1 MSLSEAIHLRSEN
14 ERKAFV
20 ATVIIFLLLLLLLFL
35 WKLSTNVREE
45 FEGGIVVDFGTT
57 ETGLGE
63 DNSSLGEPTSGESEI
78 PEPAQQP
85 VTSPVAPTPP
95 TPSVKPV
102 MTADNQE
109 IALEKKKK
117 QEEERLKKEEEQK
130 KKLQAEAE
138 AKAKAE
144 AEKKKR
150 EEEEF
155 KKKMAEGL
163 KGVKG
168 SGTGGTGTGAGEGTG
183 KPGGN
188 QGDPNGTPGAPK
200 GQGTGTGQGT
210 SGIGFSLSGRKMT
223 VKPVPDVEGNK
234 YGTVVV
240 NITVDNRGNVIEASF
255 RQAGSTTTDS
265 YLVNLSIKE
274 AKKAKFD
281 NAPSA
286 DEQFGTITFTYKLG
300 Q

>member
-20 ATVIIFLLLLLLLFL
+20 ATVIIFLLLLFLLFI

-78 PEPAQQP
+78 PEPVQQP
-85 VTSPVAPTPP
+85 VTSPVTPTPP

-144 AEKKKR
+144 AEKRREKKR
-150 EEEEF
+150 SSRKRWLKALRVSKAQAPAVPEQALVKEPESPVAIREIP
-155 KKKMAEGL
+155 MAHPEH
-163 KGVKG
+163 
-168 SGTGGTGTGAGEGTG
+168 
-183 KPGGN
+183 
-188 QGDPNGTPGAPK
+188 PK
-200 GQGTGTGQGT
+200 VREPEQAKAHPE
-210 SGIGFSLSGRKMT
+210 S
-223 VKPVPDVEGNK
+223 
-234 YGTVVV
+234 
-240 NITVDNRGNVIEASF
+240 AS
-255 RQAGSTTTDS
+255 
-265 YLVNLSIKE
+265 I
-274 AKKAKFD
+274 
-281 NAPSA
+281 
-286 DEQFGTITFTYKLG
+286 
-300 Q
+300 